1 VTDDAAR
8 WARLEQLFDAALDQ
22 PAATREDWVRH
33 AAGDDPVLLGQL
45 QRMLAAHDRPGVLD
59 ARLAPLAESD
69 VRDRLGAAL
78 AERYELGE
86 ALGSGGA
93 ATVFRARER
102 KHDRSV
108 VLKVLQPSVAAI
120 IGPARFAEEVRIAA
134 RLAHPH
140 ILPLIDSGEADGLR
154 YYVMPY
160 VGGETL
166 RERLREGPLSVANAI
181 TLLRDIADALAHAHA
196 AGVVHRDLKPENV
209 LCVGGHAF
217 LLDFG
222 VAQLETD
229 VHLASRLTDPG
240 IAIGTPGYMA
250 PEQAAGEAVDHRAD
264 IYAWG
269 LLAREILTGSR
280 DPGARLADRS
290 GMPPTLIALIG
301 ATLALDPAERPAGAG
316 ALVAALDG
324 MVIPVRARRARWP
337 RIAAVTAAVVL
348 AGWFIVRRDA
358 GGGTL
363 APGELL
369 QPVAVAPFR
378 DETGDAAL
386 EGIGRLA
393 ADWITQGLHES
404 GELRVVAWPAVRAAV
419 ERAPDGDAIRAIREA
434 ADAGTI
440 ILGRIYRTGDEL
452 RLSADIVDARRGIV
466 LAAPRPVIVP
476 RDSSLAGVRELRD
489 RVLGALAVQRDP
501 RLPAGAAFANRPP
514 THEAYLAFDRALSDY
529 DAYRYAAATAGML
542 EAWQRDTTFTAALVY
557 AAFAASNATD
567 QQRAD
572 SLVHE
577 ALARRTSMSAYHAA
591 MSDHLAAFLRGD
603 GPGALEAALRAN
615 ELAPGSR
622 AGYNAARTLLAMNRP
637 AEAEALLAS
646 LDPEHGPMRG
656 WPAYWSQRAYAAH
669 LLGHHEEALA
679 FAREMH
685 RRHPEQRVTTVLEAR
700 ALASLGR
707 RTELD
712 SLFRA
717 AEALPPEVYWSQGAM
732 RTVAAE
738 ELMVHGD
745 TVAAM
750 AMHADAER
758 WLRGRLARA
767 PEHADHRFWLAT
779 ALIGQRKWRAADAE
793 LTWLLRTQTPRLR
806 LRGMAALVAAHRGD
820 RARAERLLRDAAPDE
835 RGEWL
840 AYRARLAAIFGER
853 EDALRLLGEAIAT
866 GVRLSI
872 GGWHWVHG
880 AAVHDFAALGDDP
893 DLVRL
898 LAPVPP
904 PTPTP

>member
-1 VTDDAAR
+1 VTEDAAR
-8 WARLEQLFDAALDQ
+8 WARLEQLFDAALDV
-22 PAATREDWVRH
+22 PADQRAEWVR
-33 AAGDDPVLLGQL
+33 AAASDDPQLQAQL
-45 QRMLAAHDRPGVLD
+45 QRMLAAHERPGVLD
-59 ARLAPLAESD
+59 ARLLPLAESD
-69 VRDRLGAAL
+69 VRQRLSAAL
-78 AERYELGE
+78 SEQYELGE

-93 ATVFRARER
+93 ATVFLARER

-108 VLKVLQPSVAAI
+108 VLKVLQPGVAAI

-160 VGGETL
+160 VGGHTL
-166 RERLREGPLSVANAI
+166 RDRLREGPLPVATAI

-229 VHLASRLTDPG
+229 LQRASRLTDPG
-240 IAIGTPGYMA
+240 MAIGTPGYMA

-264 IYAWG
+264 LYAWG

-280 DPGARLADRS
+280 DPAARLADRR
-290 GMPPTLIALIG
+290 GMPPTLIALVG

-324 MVIPVRARRARWP
+324 MISPVRARRSRWP
-337 RIAAVTAAVVL
+337 RLAAMTGLVL
-348 AGWFIVRRDA
+348 LSGWLFLRRDA

-363 APGELL
+363 APGQLL

-378 DETGDAAL
+378 DETDDPAL

-419 ERAPDGDAIRAIREA
+419 ERATDGDQIRAIRETA
-434 ADAGTI
+434 NAGTI

-452 RLSADIVDARRGIV
+452 RLSADIVDAQGIV

-476 RDSSLAGVRELRD
+476 RDSSLAGIRELRE

-514 THEAYLAFDRALSDY
+514 THDAYLAFDRALSDY
-529 DAYRYAAATAGML
+529 DAYRYTEATEGML
-542 EAWQRDTTFTAALVY
+542 DAWRRDTSFTAALVY

-567 QQRAD
+567 QPRAD
-572 SLVHE
+572 SLVRE
-577 ALARRTSMSAYHAA
+577 ALARRGSMGAYHVA
-591 MSDHLAAFLRGD
+591 MSDHLAAFLQGD
-603 GPGALEAALRAN
+603 GPRALAAALRAN

-637 AEAEALLAS
+637 AEAEAMLAS

-669 LLGHHEEALA
+669 LLGQHEAALG

-707 RTELD
+707 MAELD

-745 TVAAM
+745 TLAGM
-750 AMHADAER
+750 ALHADAED
-758 WLRGRLARA
+758 WLRDRLARE
-767 PEHADHRFWLAT
+767 PGQADHRYWLAT
-779 ALIGQRKWRAADAE
+779 ALIGQRKWREADTE
-793 LTWLLRTQTPRLR
+793 LSRLLRTEAPRLR
-806 LRGMAALVAAHRGD
+806 VRGMAALVAGHRGD
-820 RARAERLLRDAAPDE
+820 RARAERLLQDATPDE

-853 EDALRLLGEAIAT
+853 EEALQLLGEAIAT

-880 AAVHDFAALGDDP
+880 AAVHDFATLRNDP
-893 DLVRL
+893 ELARL

-904 PTPTP
+904 PAPPQ